1 MVRSGKAGFRG
12 WWVCLALCLCFC
24 SSIYEKLCEFKSG
37 GVAILGFYGREGV
50 SVML

>member
-12 WWVCLALCLCFC
+12 WWVCLALCLC
-24 SSIYEKLCEFKSG
+24 SSIYVKLCEFKSG
-37 GVAILGFYGREGV
+37 GAVILGFYGREGV